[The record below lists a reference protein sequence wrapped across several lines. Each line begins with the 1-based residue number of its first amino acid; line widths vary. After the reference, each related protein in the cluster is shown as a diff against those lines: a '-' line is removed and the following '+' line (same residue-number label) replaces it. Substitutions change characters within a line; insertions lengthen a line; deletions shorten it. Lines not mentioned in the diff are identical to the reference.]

1 VVTAVASATVIALAA
16 PAGAHE
22 AKGPPDVSRDE
33 ASVELKSFPQ
43 TSTITF
49 HIKVNG
55 TDSTKTTQF
64 SGPSGTA
71 SVSISDLTTATGTLA
86 IEAYASWTIDGGGKS
101 DTTKITEVCHE
112 EPPTTGE
119 PPSRSGASRP
129 NATLPHRRRRPR
141 PRPQSPSPPTRSSP
155 GRRHEHAGGSRDR
168 GLRRAARAVQ

>member
-1 VVTAVASATVIALAA
+1 MKAVNKFGWRAAVVVTAVASATLIALAG

-22 AKGPPDVSRDE
+22 AKGPPELSCDE

-49 HIKVNG
+49 HVTVNG
-55 TDSTKTTQF
+55 TKHTKTTQF

-71 SVSISDLTTATGTLA
+71 SVSISDLTTATGSLA

-112 EPPTTGE
+112 EPPPTSDE
-119 PPSRSGASRP
+119 PPIEVGGIQAERNVPAS
-129 NATLPHRRRRPR
+129 A
-141 PRPQSPSPPTRSSP
+141 SSA
-155 GRRHEHAGGSRDR
+155 E
-168 GLRRAARAVQ
+168 AAAAVAVTADPKFTG

>member
-1 VVTAVASATVIALAA
+1 MVTAIASATVIALAG

-22 AKGPPDVSRDE
+22 AKGEPDVSCDE
-33 ASVELKSFPQ
+33 ASVELESFPQ

-86 IEAYASWTIDGGGKS
+86 IEAFASWTIDGGGKS
-101 DTTKITEVCHE
+101 DTAKISEVCHE
-112 EPPTTGE
+112 VPPTTTGE
-119 PPSRSGASRP
+119 PPIEVGGIQAERGTPAS
-129 NATLPHRRRRPR
+129 A
-141 PRPQSPSPPTRSSP
+141 SSA
-155 GRRHEHAGGSRDR
+155 E
-168 GLRRAARAVQ
+168 AAAAVAVTADPKFTG

>member
-1 VVTAVASATVIALAA
+1 VVVTAIASATVIALAA

-22 AKGPPDVSRDE
+22 AKGPPDVSCDK

-119 PPSRSGASRP
+119 PPIEVGGIQAERNTPAS
-129 NATLPHRRRRPR
+129 A
-141 PRPQSPSPPTRSSP
+141 SSA
-155 GRRHEHAGGSRDR
+155 E
-168 GLRRAARAVQ
+168 AAAAVAVTADPKFTG